1 LDENYQIYLNRILR
15 NTLAESYKAQVQHIQ
30 SSPKFAR
37 SGDAAGNAWQPTPFP
52 GYTVI
57 TPPAPDDGKNTALY
71 STLTQFQSQVSQRLG
86 PDCFIP
92 IPAASFHL
100 TLADL
105 IWADAYKHAQ
115 TGAGFDQKLQAQVA
129 QSFQQCSPFLVGQPI
144 RFQVVGLMVMTR
156 AIAMALAATDEV
168 GYYNILNLRRSLYQN
183 SGLIEIGIEQQ
194 YHFTPH
200 ITLGYFGDLS
210 NVDRETLST
219 QLDSLNQ
226 SWLGNAP
233 QEFWVHQAE
242 LRQFHDMTQYDRQPT
257 WPALTF

>member
-15 NTLAESYKAQVQHIQ
+15 NTLAESHKAQVQHIQ
-30 SSPKFAR
+30 TSPKFER
-37 SGDAAGNAWQPTPFP
+37 SGGTWQPTPFP
-52 GYTVI
+52 GYTII
-57 TPPAPDDGKNTALY
+57 TPPGADDGKNAPLY
-71 STLTQFQSQVSQRLG
+71 STLAEFQTQVSQQLG
-86 PDCFIP
+86 TDCFIP
-92 IPAASFHL
+92 IPAASFHV

-105 IWADAYKHAQ
+105 IWADAYSHAQ
-115 TGAGFDQKLQAQVA
+115 TVAGFNEKLQAQVD
-129 QSFQQCSPFLVGQPI
+129 QSFQHCSPFLVGQPI

-183 SGLIEIGIEQQ
+183 PGLIEIGIEQQ

-210 NVDRETLST
+210 DVDRQQLST
-219 QLDSLNQ
+219 NLEQLNQ
-226 SWLGNAP
+226 AWLGNSP

-242 LRQFHDMTQYDRQPT
+242 LRQFSNMTQYDRQAN
-257 WPALTF
+257 WPRLTF